1 MGKFM
6 KPGKVVMVLAG
17 RYAGRKAVIV
27 KNIDDGTTDRPYSHA
42 LVAGIDRYP
51 RKVTTTMG
59 KKKIAKRSKIKAF
72 VKVFNYNHLMPTR
85 YSVDIPL
92 DKTVVNKDVFRDPAL
107 KRKARREA
115 KIKFEERYKTGK
127 NKCDRRKEATFTM
140 SSDEDFSLVV
150 DNVQQSQDTLEGTKA
165 LIAKYKAKL
174 RCLKEELTD
183 LVGQI
188 QRAQAAL
195 EEEEATNQHL
205 REQSE
210 VFSAVPEKEL
220 VFTGLTL
227 DAADKQRFQMKS
239 HIVYPMAEGTALV
252 TFEEED
258 VAQNILRLKT
268 HRVGLGEECRITVE
282 ARPVQLMV
290 PTLVE
295 IDSEICPRRILLSN
309 LPKMDTETMLN
320 RLEIHFSKSKNGGGE
335 VEDCEMLTDTGTVV
349 ITFLE
354 NNIARHLTDKE
365 YHEVMLKEKHRVRAT
380 PFLNGNITNLKTK
393 MSMSSRT
400 VLLTGI
406 PDVMDRDI
414 LQDLLEIHFQKN
426 SNGGGEIEAFLY
438 NPIGEQ
444 TSAVFKGISP
454 KTEEK

>member
-1 MGKFM
+1 
-6 KPGKVVMVLAG
+6 
-17 RYAGRKAVIV
+17 
-27 KNIDDGTTDRPYSHA
+27 
-42 LVAGIDRYP
+42 
-51 RKVTTTMG
+51 
-59 KKKIAKRSKIKAF
+59 
-72 VKVFNYNHLMPTR
+72 
-85 YSVDIPL
+85 
-92 DKTVVNKDVFRDPAL
+92 
-107 KRKARREA
+107 
-115 KIKFEERYKTGK
+115 
-127 NKCDRRKEATFTM
+127 M

-165 LIAKYKAKL
+165 LIAKYKKQYDQLLQEHNELCNATDEQRNLAQQFKKRAEKLAKTIAVDQQSYKEQIGNEKACL

>member
-1 MGKFM
+1 M
-6 KPGKVVMVLAG
+6 KLSFKLT
-17 RYAGRKAVIV
+17 RCETYCLIV
-27 KNIDDGTTDRPYSHA
+27 YEF
-42 LVAGIDRYP
+42 LQ
-51 RKVTTTMG
+51 
-59 KKKIAKRSKIKAF
+59 
-72 VKVFNYNHLMPTR
+72 
-85 YSVDIPL
+85 
-92 DKTVVNKDVFRDPAL
+92 
-107 KRKARREA
+107 
-115 KIKFEERYKTGK
+115 
-127 NKCDRRKEATFTM
+127 ATFTM

-165 LIAKYKAKL
+165 LIAKYKKQYDQLLQEHNELCNATDEQRNLAQQFKKRAEKLAKTIAVDQQSYKEQIGNEKAKL